1 MRLDSESPDKTGDFA
16 FLRSLIYFFKMVT
29 GNHYSGM
36 RSVVSRGICL
46 VLNGDP
52 GGKLD
57 RILVERPIG
66 DWLVE
71 WGMISERQSQVALAD
86 GRAHFLPVGMCLVLR
101 EQVDTET
108 IQSAVIGQSYLRDGA
123 IKVDEACNAMA
134 LVKRKHVS
142 LGVAFNL
149 LAVQPQ
155 PLPRNR
161 LGDLLLASGAITSAD
176 LKVVLSLAKSTGL
189 PLGQILLN
197 HGSITEDLIQTALSL
212 QAMVRGKEIDRNTAI
227 ERLSQYVEDG
237 ARNSILAGI
246 GLHAETLTGCLL
258 VKAGV
263 ITETNI
269 KAALNTSVQ
278 DGARLGEV
286 LVDKGMLRKEMVES
300 TLEVQ
305 KLIRSHKFTVPQGLS
320 VLRNVHAA
328 QRREEIRSEPGNH
341 GLRPKPL
348 VMSFYR
354 YLKVTRALPD
364 VILRGGVNHDVLT
377 REAVQSEMEMT
388 WQELRAVSPLAE
400 PVVPCL
406 PEDVRSLLQRCGF
419 ITDEQLVIAQR
430 AAYTYKLVLD
440 QVLSIEQ
447 ALIEFHRL
455 KMEEAQPKDWTG
467 TFPNLSAI

>member
-1 MRLDSESPDKTGDFA
+1 
-16 FLRSLIYFFKMVT
+16 
-29 GNHYSGM
+29 
-36 RSVVSRGICL
+36 
-46 VLNGDP
+46 
-52 GGKLD
+52 LD
-57 RILVERPIG
+57 RNVVERPIG

-71 WGMISERQSQVALAD
+71 WGLISEKQAQVALNDA
-86 GRAHFLPVGMCLVLR
+86 RAHFLPVGMCLVLR
-101 EQVDTET
+101 EQVDSET
-108 IQSAVIGQSYLRDGA
+108 VQSAVVAQSYLRDGA
-123 IKVDEACNAMA
+123 IKIEEAFNAMT

-142 LGVAFNL
+142 LGIAFNL
-149 LAVQPQ
+149 LAVQPE

-161 LGDLLLASGAITSAD
+161 LGDLLLASGAISSAD
-176 LKVVLSLAKSTGL
+176 LKVVLSLAKATGL
-189 PLGQILLN
+189 PLGRILLN
-197 HGSITEDLIQTALSL
+197 HGSITEDLIQTALIL
-212 QAMVRGKEIDRNTAI
+212 QARIRAGDIDRNSAI
-227 ERLSQYVEDG
+227 EKLSKYVEDG

-258 VKAGV
+258 VKSGV
-263 ITETNI
+263 VTEVNM
-269 KAALNTSVQ
+269 KDALNASTSE
-278 DGARLGEV
+278 GARLGEV
-286 LVDKGMLRKEMVES
+286 LINKGILKAEMVES

-328 QRREEIRSEPGNH
+328 QRREEIKSESGHH
-341 GLRPKPL
+341 GQRTKPL

-354 YLKVTRALPD
+354 YLKLTRALPD
-364 VILRGGVNHDVLT
+364 VILRGGVNHDALT

-388 WQELRAVSPLAE
+388 WQELRAVTPLAE

-419 ITDEQLVIAQR
+419 ISDEQLVIAQR

>member
-1 MRLDSESPDKTGDFA
+1 MDRNL
-16 FLRSLIYFFKMVT
+16 
-29 GNHYSGM
+29 
-36 RSVVSRGICL
+36 VV
-46 VLNGDP
+46 
-52 GGKLD
+52 
-57 RILVERPIG
+57 RPIG

-71 WGMISERQSQVALAD
+71 WEMISEKQLQVALNDA
-86 GRAHFLPVGMCLVLR
+86 RVHSLPVGMCLVLR

-123 IKVDEACNAMA
+123 IKVEEATNAMA

-155 PLPRNR
+155 SLPRNR
-161 LGDLLLASGAITSAD
+161 LGDLLLASGAISSGD
-176 LKVVLSLAKSTGL
+176 LKVVLNLAKATGL
-189 PLGQILLN
+189 PLGRILLN
-197 HGSITEDLIQTALSL
+197 HGSITEDLIQTALLL
-212 QAMVRGKEIDRNTAI
+212 QANTRSGEIDRNTAI
-227 ERLSQYVEDG
+227 EKLSQYVEDG
-237 ARNSILAGI
+237 ARNSIMAGI
-246 GLHAETLTGCLL
+246 GLHAETLTGSLL
-258 VKAGV
+258 VKSGV
-263 ITETNI
+263 ISEVNI
-269 KAALNTSVQ
+269 KDALNTSVR
-278 DGARLGEV
+278 DGARLGEI
-286 LVDKGMLRKEMVES
+286 LVSKGMLRREMVES

-328 QRREEIRSEPGNH
+328 QRREEIKSESGHH
-341 GLRPKPL
+341 GLRTKPL

-354 YLKVTRALPD
+354 YLKLTRALPE
-364 VILRGGVNHDVLT
+364 VILRGGASHDALT

-406 PEDVRSLLQRCGF
+406 PDDVRSLLQRCGF
-419 ITDEQLVIAQR
+419 ITDEQLVVAQR

-455 KMEEAQPKDWTG
+455 KLEEAQPKAWTG

>member
-1 MRLDSESPDKTGDFA
+1 MDR
-16 FLRSLIYFFKMVT
+16 
-29 GNHYSGM
+29 N
-36 RSVVSRGICL
+36 VV
-46 VLNGDP
+46 V
-52 GGKLD
+52 
-57 RILVERPIG
+57 RPIG

-71 WGMISERQSQVALAD
+71 WEMISEKQLQVALNDA
-86 GRAHFLPVGMCLVLR
+86 RVHSLPVGMCLVLR

-123 IKVDEACNAMA
+123 IKVEEATNAMA

-155 PLPRNR
+155 SLPRNR
-161 LGDLLLASGAITSAD
+161 LGDLLLASGAISSGD
-176 LKVVLSLAKSTGL
+176 LKVVLNLAKATGL
-189 PLGQILLN
+189 PLGRILLN
-197 HGSITEDLIQTALSL
+197 HGSITEDLIQTALLL
-212 QAMVRGKEIDRNTAI
+212 QANTRSGEVDRNTAI
-227 ERLSQYVEDG
+227 EKLSQYVEDG
-237 ARNSILAGI
+237 ARNSIMAGI
-246 GLHAETLTGCLL
+246 GLHAETLTGSLL
-258 VKAGV
+258 VKSGV
-263 ITETNI
+263 ISEVNI
-269 KAALNTSVQ
+269 KDALNTSVR
-278 DGARLGEV
+278 DGARLGEI
-286 LVDKGMLRKEMVES
+286 LVSKGMLRREMVES

-328 QRREEIRSEPGNH
+328 QRREEIKSESGHH
-341 GLRPKPL
+341 GLRTKPL

-354 YLKVTRALPD
+354 YLKLTRALPE
-364 VILRGGVNHDVLT
+364 VILRGGASHDALT

-388 WQELRAVSPLAE
+388 WQELRAVSPLTE

-406 PEDVRSLLQRCGF
+406 PDDVRSLLQRCGF
-419 ITDEQLVIAQR
+419 ITDEQLVVAQR

-455 KMEEAQPKDWTG
+455 KLEEAQPKAWTG

>member
-1 MRLDSESPDKTGDFA
+1 MDR
-16 FLRSLIYFFKMVT
+16 
-29 GNHYSGM
+29 N
-36 RSVVSRGICL
+36 VV
-46 VLNGDP
+46 V
-52 GGKLD
+52 
-57 RILVERPIG
+57 RPIG

-71 WGMISERQSQVALAD
+71 WEMISEKQLQVALNDA
-86 GRAHFLPVGMCLVLR
+86 RVHSLPVGMCLVLR

-123 IKVDEACNAMA
+123 IKVEEATNAMA

-155 PLPRNR
+155 SLPRNR
-161 LGDLLLASGAITSAD
+161 LGDLLLASGAISSGD
-176 LKVVLSLAKSTGL
+176 LKVVLNLAKATGL
-189 PLGQILLN
+189 PLGRILLN
-197 HGSITEDLIQTALSL
+197 HGSITEDLIQTALLL
-212 QAMVRGKEIDRNTAI
+212 QANTRSGEVDRNTAI
-227 ERLSQYVEDG
+227 EKLSQYVEDG
-237 ARNSILAGI
+237 ARNSIMAGI
-246 GLHAETLTGCLL
+246 GLHAETLTGSLL
-258 VKAGV
+258 VKSGV
-263 ITETNI
+263 ISEVNI
-269 KAALNTSVQ
+269 KDALNTSVR
-278 DGARLGEV
+278 DGARLGEI
-286 LVDKGMLRKEMVES
+286 LVSKGMLRREMVES

-328 QRREEIRSEPGNH
+328 QRREEIKSESGHH
-341 GLRPKPL
+341 GLRTKPL

-354 YLKVTRALPD
+354 YLKLTRALPE
-364 VILRGGVNHDVLT
+364 VILRGGARHDALT

-388 WQELRAVSPLAE
+388 WQELRAVSPLTE

-406 PEDVRSLLQRCGF
+406 PDDVRSLLQRCGF
-419 ITDEQLVIAQR
+419 ITDEQLVVAQR

-455 KMEEAQPKDWTG
+455 KLEEAQPKAWTG

>member
-1 MRLDSESPDKTGDFA
+1 M
-16 FLRSLIYFFKMVT
+16 
-29 GNHYSGM
+29 
-36 RSVVSRGICL
+36 
-46 VLNGDP
+46 
-52 GGKLD
+52 D
-57 RILVERPIG
+57 RQIAKIAERPIG
-66 DWLVE
+66 DWLTE
-71 WGMISERQSQVALAD
+71 WGLISEKQAQVALNDA
-86 GRAHFLPVGMCLVLR
+86 RAHFLPVGMCLVLR
-101 EQVDTET
+101 EQVDSET
-108 IQSAVIGQSYLRDGA
+108 IQSAVIAQSYLRDGCITTEDA
-123 IKVDEACNAMA
+123 FNAMT

-142 LGVAFNL
+142 LGIAFNL

-176 LKVVLSLAKSTGL
+176 LKVVLALAKATGL
-189 PLGQILLN
+189 PLGRILLN

-212 QAMVRGKEIDRNTAI
+212 QASIRAGEIDRNSAI
-227 ERLSQYVEDG
+227 EKLTQYVEDG

-258 VKAGV
+258 VKSGV
-263 ITETNI
+263 VTEVNM
-269 KAALNTSVQ
+269 KDALNASTSE
-278 DGARLGEV
+278 GARLGEV
-286 LVDKGMLRKEMVES
+286 LINKGMLRREMVES

-328 QRREEIRSEPGNH
+328 QRRAEIKSESGPQGQ
-341 GLRPKPL
+341 RTKPL

-354 YLKVTRALPD
+354 YLKLTRALPD
-364 VILRGGVNHDVLT
+364 VILRGGVNHDALT

-419 ITDEQLVIAQR
+419 ISDEQLVIAQR

-440 QVLSIEQ
+440 QVKSIEQ

-455 KMEEAQPKDWTG
+455 KIEEAQPKDWTG

>member
-1 MRLDSESPDKTGDFA
+1 MDR
-16 FLRSLIYFFKMVT
+16 
-29 GNHYSGM
+29 N
-36 RSVVSRGICL
+36 VV
-46 VLNGDP
+46 V
-52 GGKLD
+52 
-57 RILVERPIG
+57 RPIG

-71 WGMISERQSQVALAD
+71 WGMISEKQLQVALNDA
-86 GRAHFLPVGMCLVLR
+86 RVHSLPVGMCLILR

-123 IKVDEACNAMA
+123 IKVEEATNAMA

-142 LGVAFNL
+142 LGIAFNL

-155 PLPRNR
+155 SLPRNR
-161 LGDLLLASGAITSAD
+161 LGDLLLASGAISSGE

-189 PLGQILLN
+189 PLGRILLN
-197 HGSITEDLIQTALSL
+197 HGSITEDLIQTALLL
-212 QAMVRGKEIDRNTAI
+212 QTTIRRGEIDRNTAI
-227 ERLSQYVEDG
+227 EKLSQYVEDG

-246 GLHAETLTGCLL
+246 GLHAETLTGSLL
-258 VKAGV
+258 VKSGV
-263 ITETNI
+263 ISEVNI
-269 KAALNTSVQ
+269 KDALNTSVRA
-278 DGARLGEV
+278 GARLGEV
-286 LVDKGMLRKEMVES
+286 LVSKGMLRREMVES

-328 QRREEIRSEPGNH
+328 QRRDEIKSESGHH
-341 GLRPKPL
+341 GQRTKPL

-354 YLKVTRALPD
+354 YLKLTRALPD
-364 VILRGGVNHDVLT
+364 VILRGGVSHDALT

-455 KMEEAQPKDWTG
+455 KMEEVQPKDWTG

>member
-1 MRLDSESPDKTGDFA
+1 M
-16 FLRSLIYFFKMVT
+16 
-29 GNHYSGM
+29 
-36 RSVVSRGICL
+36 
-46 VLNGDP
+46 
-52 GGKLD
+52 D
-57 RILVERPIG
+57 RNVVERPIG

-71 WGMISERQSQVALAD
+71 WGLITEKQLQVALHD
-86 GRAHFLPVGMCLVLR
+86 SRAHLLPVGMCLVLR
-101 EQVDTET
+101 EQVDPET
-108 IQSAVIGQSYLRDGA
+108 IQSAVVAQSYIRDGA
-123 IKVDEACNAMA
+123 ISLQDASNAMA
-134 LVKRKHVS
+134 LAKRKHVS

-149 LAVQPQ
+149 LAVQPE

-161 LGDLLLASGAITSAD
+161 LGDLLAATGAISGGE
-176 LKVVLSLAKSTGL
+176 LKVVLALAKATGL
-189 PLGQILLN
+189 PLGRILLN
-197 HGSITEDLIQTALSL
+197 HGSITEDLIQLALGL
-212 QAMVRGKEIDRNTAI
+212 QANIRRGDIDRNGAF
-227 ERLSQYVEDG
+227 EKLSQYVEDG

-258 VKAGV
+258 VKSGV
-263 ITETNI
+263 VSEVSI
-269 KAALNTSVQ
+269 KDALHSSSKE
-278 DGARLGEV
+278 GARLGEV
-286 LVDKGMLRKEMVES
+286 LVGKGMIKQEMVES

-328 QRREEIRSEPGNH
+328 QRREEIKSESGQHWQRN
-341 GLRPKPL
+341 KPL

-354 YLKVTRALPD
+354 YLKLTRALPE
-364 VILRGGVNHDVLT
+364 VILRGSVNYDPLT
-377 REAVQSEMEMT
+377 RDAVQSEMEMT

-400 PVVPCL
+400 PVVPSL

-419 ITDEQLVIAQR
+419 ISDEQLVIAQR
-430 AAYTYKLVLD
+430 AAYTYKLALD